1 MSLAPPLPDTADS
14 VPSSLDAFARQALDD
29 LDARAL
35 RRRLIDTARGPGPIA
50 HREGRTLVSFS
61 CNDYLGLSDDPRV
74 IAAGQEALARYG
86 AGAGASRLVTG
97 NHPVL
102 AALEARLAAHKG
114 KDAAL
119 VFGSGYM
126 ANLGIVPALA
136 GPRDLVLVDA
146 LGHSCLFAGAQVSGA
161 TMLRFRHNDVGHLRD
176 ILAARRARHGRA
188 LILTE
193 RVFSM
198 DGDRAPLDAIL
209 EVAAAHD
216 AWTLVDDA
224 HGLGVVEAGARAP
237 LEMGTLSKTL
247 GSYGGY
253 LCASREVIDLMTS
266 RARSFVYTTGLP
278 PASAAAA
285 LRALEIVEADPER
298 AARPLALASRFTMRL
313 GLPAAASPIVPVLVG
328 AAEAAL
334 ALSAALEARG
344 YLFVAI
350 RPPTVPAGTARLR
363 VAFSAAHET
372 AQVDGLA
379 DALTDA
385 LRALGIDLQVSPET

>member
-1 MSLAPPLPDTADS
+1 MSSATATPERPSETAPGA
-14 VPSSLDAFARQALDD
+14 SSLDAFARATLAD

-35 RRRLIDTARGPGPIA
+35 RRRLVETARGPGPA
-50 HREGRTLVSFS
+50 ARRGARSLVSFS

-74 IAAGQEALARYG
+74 VAAGQEALARYG

-114 KDAAL
+114 TEAAL

-126 ANLGIVPALA
+126 ANLGIVSALA
-136 GPRDLVLVDA
+136 GPKDLVLVDA
-146 LGHSCLFAGAQVSGA
+146 LGHSCLFAGAQVAGA
-161 TMLRFRHNDVGHLRD
+161 TMLRFRHNDVAHLRA
-176 ILAARRARHGRA
+176 LLSARRGRHERA

-198 DGDRAPLDAIL
+198 DGDRAPVEAIL
-209 EVAAAHD
+209 RVAAEYD

-224 HGLGVVEAGARAP
+224 HGLGVVEAGVRAP

-253 LCASREVIDLMTS
+253 LCASRAVIDLMTS

-285 LRALEIVEADPER
+285 LRALEIVEAEPER
-298 AARPLALASRFTMRL
+298 AARPLALARRFAARL
-313 GLPAAASPIVPVLVG
+313 GLPEAASPIVPVLVG
-328 AAEAAL
+328 EAETAL

-344 YLFVAI
+344 LLVVAI

-363 VAFSAAHET
+363 VAFSAAHSVD
-372 AQVDGLA
+372 QVDALA
-379 DALTDA
+379 EALVS
-385 LRALGIDLQVSPET
+385 LGIREAMQVEP

>member
-1 MSLAPPLPDTADS
+1 MSFAPPLPDTADS
-14 VPSSLDAFARQALDD
+14 APSSLDAFARQALDD

-50 HREGRTLVSFS
+50 RRDGRTLISFS

-126 ANLGIVPALA
+126 ANLGIVPALVGA
-136 GPRDLVLVDA
+136 QDLVLVDA

-285 LRALEIVEADPER
+285 LRALEIVEAEPGR
-298 AARPLALASRFTMRL
+298 AARPLALARRFTTRL
-313 GLPAAASPIVPVLVG
+313 GLPAATSPIVPVLVG

-344 YLFVAI
+344 YLVVAI

-363 VAFSAAHET
+363 VAFSAAHEES
-372 AQVDGLA
+372 QVDGLA
-379 DALTDA
+379 DAL
-385 LRALGIDLQVSPET
+385 RALGIGPQVSPET